1 MCDQLPYLA
10 IVAPQGYNYNY
21 KPLWENAGKSGGDR
35 SIVRATVHK
44 LKRESGNNLCG
55 RFDHYKNGNQPFQLV
70 NAVECMSVK

>member
-1 MCDQLPYLA
+1 MYAVTL
-10 IVAPQGYNYNY
+10 VAPHRAIIIIIRN
-21 KPLWENAGKSGGDR
+21 LWENAGKSGEDR
-35 SIVRATVHK
+35 FIVRATVHK